1 VSGSA
6 SDETGAPGAATQVA
20 ASGPPRRPAKTG
32 SVVNRRLKRWPGWVL
47 LAFVVAGFLAVG
59 AFRSSGPTTQGDR
72 VDAIASRVACPIC
85 AGESVFVS
93 QNSASR
99 AIRSEITELVNDNDL
114 SDADI
119 IAFIETRYGAQVLL
133 VPRSTGFDA
142 LIWVLPA
149 VGLICGLAGLT
160 VVFRRWKREAAAT
173 ADPTDAD
180 RELVASALADDAR
193 AAGARADGPSTGEGR
208 DT

>member
-1 VSGSA
+1 M
-6 SDETGAPGAATQVA
+6 SDA
-20 ASGPPRRPAKTG
+20 RR
-32 SVVNRRLKRWPGWVL
+32 SVRRLEHGRLKRWPRMGGCC
-47 LAFVVAGFLAVG
+47 AFVVAGFLAVG
-59 AFRSSGPTTQGDR
+59 AFRSSGPETQADR

-99 AIRSEITELVNDNDL
+99 AIRNQITELVDENDL

-119 IAFIETRYGAQVLL
+119 VAFIETRYGAQVLL

-149 VGLICGLAGLT
+149 VGLVCGT
-160 VVFRRWKREAAAT
+160 RRPDRGVPALEA
-173 ADPTDAD
+173 
-180 RELVASALADDAR
+180 
-193 AAGARADGPSTGEGR
+193 
-208 DT
+208 

>member
-1 VSGSA
+1 MSEPSA
-6 SDETGAPGAATQVA
+6 TETVTEHVA
-20 ASGPPRRPAKTG
+20 DTTDVGISTTPASRKRWNK
-32 SVVNRRLKRWPGWVL
+32 RIKRWPGWVL

-59 AFRSSGPTTQGDR
+59 AFRSTGPETQADR

-99 AIRSEITELVNDNDL
+99 AIRSRIGELVAENDL

-119 IAFIETRYGAQVLL
+119 VAVIETRYGAQVLL
-133 VPRSTGFDA
+133 VPRSSGFDA

-149 VGLICGLAGLT
+149 VALICGLAGLDRG
-160 VVFRRWKREAAAT
+160 VPSLEA
-173 ADPTDAD
+173 
-180 RELVASALADDAR
+180 
-193 AAGARADGPSTGEGR
+193 
-208 DT
+208 

>member
-1 VSGSA
+1 MTSTANPG
-6 SDETGAPGAATQVA
+6 TGTARAWNKRV
-20 ASGPPRRPAKTG
+20 
-32 SVVNRRLKRWPGWVL
+32 KRWPGWVL

-59 AFRSSGPTTQGDR
+59 AFRASGPATQGDR

-85 AGESVFVS
+85 DGESVFVS

-99 AIRSEITELVNDNDL
+99 AIRNQITELVIDNEL

-133 VPRSTGFDA
+133 VPRSSGFDA

-149 VGLICGLAGLT
+149 VALACGVAGLT
-160 VVFRRWKREAAAT
+160 VVFRRWKREADAN

-180 RELVASALADDAR
+180 RELVASAMASDARQADTSVDPDGFAAWSERGAGPSDAGDDA
-193 AAGARADGPSTGEGR
+193 
-208 DT
+208 

>member
-1 VSGSA
+1 MNGSRSRSA
-6 SDETGAPGAATQVA
+6 LNKQV
-20 ASGPPRRPAKTG
+20 
-32 SVVNRRLKRWPGWVL
+32 KRWPGWVL

-59 AFRSSGPTTQGDR
+59 AFRSSGPATQGDR

-99 AIRSEITELVNDNDL
+99 AIRNEITELVIENDL

-119 IAFIETRYGAQVLL
+119 VAFIETRYGAQVLL
-133 VPRSTGFDA
+133 VPRSSGFDA

-149 VGLICGLAGLT
+149 VGLVCGLAGLT

-173 ADPTDAD
+173 ADPTEAD
-180 RELVASALADDAR
+180 RELVAAALADDAR
-193 AAGARADGPSTGEGR
+193 AERGNGT
-208 DT
+208 T

>member
-1 VSGSA
+1 VTAQRSA
-6 SDETGAPGAATQVA
+6 LN
-20 ASGPPRRPAKTG
+20 K
-32 SVVNRRLKRWPGWVL
+32 RLKRWPGWVL
-47 LAFVVAGFLAVG
+47 LVFVVAGFLAVG
-59 AFRSSGPTTQGDR
+59 AFRSTGPATQADR

-85 AGESVFVS
+85 DGESVFVS

-99 AIRSEITELVNDNDL
+99 ALRNQITELVIENEL

-119 IAFIETRYGAQVLL
+119 VAFIETRYGAQVLL

-149 VGLICGLAGLT
+149 VGLICGIAGLA

-173 ADPTDAD
+173 SDPTDAD
-180 RELVASALADDAR
+180 RELVAAALADDAADASR
-193 AAGARADGPSTGEGR
+193 PGSGEPAG
-208 DT
+208 